1 MVADYDKTL
10 NGLEEALSTI
20 TASTKLLPTGC
31 PNVICTALPTHW
43 RSNKSLPSP
52 FTVFALGPVPDG
64 TPVTIAAGNEENSCA
79 DLRNNKAHMNGQ
91 IARFSDLRFVGKSG
105 RGKNFH
111 LTITIETKPAQIAIV
126 GKAIKVTV
134 DGPRDSRNSK
144 RTAFDRRAS
153 SSHPEE
159 SGMTQKMRRRMSGE
173 LIARPVPTLIP
184 TLSVLPPLFRSYP
197 FLGGGAATAMSA
209 ATPLNLPFP
218 SSMTFSQLTVTPP
231 LTASVTT
238 RSQQAYRQMYA
249 ASINE
254 SDEPIGARTR
264 RKTNIWKPY
273 VH

>member
-1 MVADYDKTL
+1 
-10 NGLEEALSTI
+10 
-20 TASTKLLPTGC
+20 
-31 PNVICTALPTHW
+31 
-43 RSNKSLPSP
+43 
-52 FTVFALGPVPDG
+52 
-64 TPVTIAAGNEENSCA
+64 
-79 DLRNNKAHMNGQ
+79 
-91 IARFSDLRFVGKSG
+91 
-105 RGKNFH
+105 
-111 LTITIETKPAQIAIV
+111 
-126 GKAIKVTV
+126 
-134 DGPRDSRNSK
+134 
-144 RTAFDRRAS
+144 
-153 SSHPEE
+153 
-159 SGMTQKMRRRMSGE
+159 MTQKMRRRMSGE

-218 SSMTFSQLTVTPP
+218 SSMNFSQLTVTPP